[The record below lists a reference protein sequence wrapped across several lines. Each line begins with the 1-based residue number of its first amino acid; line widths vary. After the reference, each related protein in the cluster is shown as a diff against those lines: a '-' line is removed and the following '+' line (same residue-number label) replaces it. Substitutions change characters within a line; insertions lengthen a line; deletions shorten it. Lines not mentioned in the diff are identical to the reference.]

1 MTRVLLLLLLLVLL
15 EIKFCCED
23 CFNTARPDNPD
34 PPSGRLGFLF
44 GEAFSFSGVFTV
56 EDTTFS
62 CSRFSLSRLEPGA
75 VLELLERPL
84 FFGRL
89 FRFSDWDWRLDE
101 GVDS

>member
-1 MTRVLLLLLLLVLL
+1 MLLLLLLVLL

-23 CFNTARPDNPD
+23 CFNTGRPGPK
-34 PPSGRLGFLF
+34 GRFGFLF

-56 EDTTFS
+56 DDTTFS

>member
-1 MTRVLLLLLLLVLL
+1 MLLLLLLVLL

-23 CFNTARPDNPD
+23 CFNTERPGPKE
-34 PPSGRLGFLF
+34 GRLGFLF

-56 EDTTFS
+56 DDTIFS